1 MCAILLIF
9 PIIREAFEE
18 VVVKQIADFEEQ
30 VGVNPFAVEDFVH
43 ILAREVKFFGEP
55 GYGTALMAEL
65 FFNKVSYVRFVCHAI
80 AWVSLGRS
88 KQKRA

>member
-30 VGVNPFAVEDFVH
+30 VGVNPGMVEDFVH
-43 ILAREVKFFGEP
+43 ILAREIELFGEP
-55 GYGTALMAEL
+55 CYGAALFL
-65 FFNKVSYVRFVCHAI
+65 QLRFDKVSYVRFVCHAI
-80 AWVSLGRS
+80 ALLSLGRS